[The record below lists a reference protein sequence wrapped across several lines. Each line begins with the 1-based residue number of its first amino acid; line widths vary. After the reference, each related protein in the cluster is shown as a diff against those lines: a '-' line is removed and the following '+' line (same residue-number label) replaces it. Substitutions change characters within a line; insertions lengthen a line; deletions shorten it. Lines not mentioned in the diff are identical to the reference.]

1 MNNTQN
7 PIHTTTDT
15 LSEYAKNFDAE
26 NDRENKNRGLVA
38 VQKTG
43 SSGNAKW
50 RNLFASIVSNTS
62 LTMKDMADLRIK
74 EMEDLLEGMNENA
87 EEQKKMLDGVKNDEV
102 LEGDAAIKALMGGK
116 L

>member
-1 MNNTQN
+1 MKG
-7 PIHTTTDT
+7 
-15 LSEYAKNFDAE
+15 LSQFK
-26 NDRENKNRGLVA
+26 
-38 VQKTG
+38 KTE

-62 LTMKDMADLRIK
+62 LTMKDIADLRIN

-87 EEQKKMLDGVKNDEV
+87 EEQKKMLDGAKKGEV
-102 LEGDAAIKALMGGK
+102 LEGDAAINALMGGK

>member
-1 MNNTQN
+1 
-7 PIHTTTDT
+7 
-15 LSEYAKNFDAE
+15 
-26 NDRENKNRGLVA
+26 
-38 VQKTG
+38 
-43 SSGNAKW
+43 
-50 RNLFASIVSNTS
+50 
-62 LTMKDMADLRIK
+62 MKDMADLRIK